1 MAFLNKIGKKI
12 GNVAGSAADKAKD
25 LAEITKLN
33 SAISSEEKQI
43 QQNYLEI
50 GKLIFV
56 HDKDNPNSPAAELCR
71 EILASQQ
78 KIEELKQKIT
88 EIKEDKED
96 EEESAPIEVET
107 SAVPDTEPP
116 ADTQSAVIAN
126 TVENVC
132 KNCGTNNPE
141 NSKFCPNCGAPM
153 VVQE

>member
-50 GKLIFV
+50 GKLIFE

-71 EILASQQ
+71 KILASQQ
-78 KIEELKQKIT
+78 KIEELRQKIT

-96 EEESAPIEVET
+96 EEQAVPIEVG
-107 SAVPDTEPP
+107 APVVPDAEPQQT
-116 ADTQSAVIAN
+116 ADTNNAA
-126 TVENVC
+126 ENLC
-132 KNCGTNNPE
+132 KNCGTENPE
-141 NSKFCPNCGAPM
+141 NSKFCLNCGSPM
-153 VVQE
+153 VVRE